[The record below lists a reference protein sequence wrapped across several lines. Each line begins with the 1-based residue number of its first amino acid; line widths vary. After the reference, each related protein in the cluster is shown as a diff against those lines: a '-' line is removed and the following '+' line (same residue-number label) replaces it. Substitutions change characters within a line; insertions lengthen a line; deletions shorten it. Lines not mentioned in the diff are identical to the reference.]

1 MPYQTPA
8 PQGHLIVGDVFTSP
22 KIKKGKV
29 KCLVVKTCY
38 SGGGFGHGPGD
49 EFPDGWCVRYIELPK
64 TATDSQNSIVQL
76 LEKKTKSF
84 YQSGCFT
91 DSCMILPK
99 DTTRIGRM
107 KETRTWSWVKFPD
120 QKGK

>member
-1 MPYQTPA
+1 MPYPTPA

-22 KIKKGKV
+22 KIKNGKV
-29 KCLVVKTCY
+29 KCLVIETGY
-38 SGGGFGHGPGD
+38 SGGSDGMD
-49 EFPDGWCVRYIELPK
+49 AYPDGWCVRYIQLPK
-64 TATDSQNSIVQL
+64 NVLDSQNSIVQAL
-76 LEKKTKSF
+76 VKQSKSF
-84 YQSGCFT
+84 YQSGCFN

-120 QKGK
+120 KKGK

>member
-1 MPYQTPA
+1 MPTQSPA

-22 KIKKGKV
+22 KIKNGKV
-29 KCLVVKTCY
+29 KCLAVKTCY
-38 SGGGFGHGPGD
+38 SGGSDGHDPY
-49 EFPDGWCVRYIELPK
+49 PDGWTVRYIELPK
-64 TATDSQNSIVQL
+64 NATDSQNSIVQL

-91 DSCMILPK
+91 DSCMIEPK

-107 KETRTWSWVKFPD
+107 KETRTWAWVKFPD
-120 QKGK
+120 KKGK